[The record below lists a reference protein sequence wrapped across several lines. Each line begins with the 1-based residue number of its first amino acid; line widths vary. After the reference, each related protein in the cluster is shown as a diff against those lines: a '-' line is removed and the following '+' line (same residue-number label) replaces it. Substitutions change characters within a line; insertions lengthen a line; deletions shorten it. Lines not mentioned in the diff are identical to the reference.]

1 MARPRLRALKLSL
14 DEACKIARRIY
25 QDYGGEASLQS
36 LSNITGNSLSSSSFR
51 FKLNNLKLF
60 GVVEQSN
67 DHVILTGVGY
77 GIAAPKSPQEE
88 LTAMGEAFLNVP
100 AYRDFHERYKGKL
113 FPDRERLPNILHREM
128 GIEKDHADEWANSI
142 FADLEAANLLDRRGG
157 SGQLMVLQDPATRE
171 PTWNAG
177 RMREEFPTREGTP
190 PPTEQPHDQTHAGQ
204 RLEIGLS
211 AGKGVVILP
220 AQVTP
225 KDIDLL
231 TSLLNA
237 IKGAASPRKS

>member
-14 DEACKIARRIY
+14 DDACKIAKRIY

-60 GVVEQSN
+60 GILDQSN
-67 DHVILTGVGY
+67 DHVTLTGVGY
-77 GIAAPKSPQEE
+77 GMAAPKSPNEE
-88 LTAMGEAFLNVP
+88 LGAMAEAFLNVP
-100 AYRDFHERYKGKL
+100 TYREFHERYKGKL

-128 GIEKDHADEWANSI
+128 GIEKDHANEWADSI
-142 FADLEAANLLDRRGG
+142 LADLETANLLDRRGG

-171 PTWNAG
+171 PWSAG
-177 RMREEFPTREGTP
+177 HMRESPTQEAP
-190 PPTEQPHDQTHAGQ
+190 PPPRVEQLQDQTRGGQ

-220 AQVTP
+220 EQVTST
-225 KDIDLL
+225 DIDLL

-237 IKGAASPRKS
+237 LKGSTGRRKS